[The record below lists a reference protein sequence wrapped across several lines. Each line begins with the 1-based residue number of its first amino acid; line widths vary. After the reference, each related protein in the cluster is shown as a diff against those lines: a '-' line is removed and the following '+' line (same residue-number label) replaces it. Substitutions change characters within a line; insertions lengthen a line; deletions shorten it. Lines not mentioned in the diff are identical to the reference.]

1 MKIQLLKTKRRELK
15 GIAEI
20 YGEEFSKPPYSENW
34 TLKKAMPKMKFFYR
48 FYDLYTVR
56 VNKKIVGFVVINPSF
71 MCPGEIAFGE
81 EIAIKKDFQG
91 KGIGTLVIKNIMEIY
106 KKRGYKSFML
116 IASKKSRAIKIYKK
130 LGIKKSKG
138 EILMEK
144 ILK

>member
-1 MKIQLLKTKRRELK
+1 
-15 GIAEI
+15 
-20 YGEEFSKPPYSENW
+20 
-34 TLKKAMPKMKFFYR
+34 
-48 FYDLYTVR
+48 
-56 VNKKIVGFVVINPSF
+56 